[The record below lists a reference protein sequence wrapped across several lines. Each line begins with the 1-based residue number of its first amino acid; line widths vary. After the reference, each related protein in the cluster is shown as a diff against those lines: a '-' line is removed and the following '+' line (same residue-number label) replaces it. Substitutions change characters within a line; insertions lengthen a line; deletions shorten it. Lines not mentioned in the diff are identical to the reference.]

1 MSPLYPIEA
10 AISNDWCIRA
20 WQHSIALNNIPMME
34 NKSDPSRSVHNV
46 PTWDAPAM
54 ATMFPNSKPA
64 SNILSSTMSKALTN
78 IAEWTVTDTLSSWM
92 LTPPLVLIKCI
103 HDPQCEETLRKKYAT
118 NEVLNPS
125 AHYENT
131 PIQIHWT
138 FHHQKRKTAVLIL
151 ILFHHQQL
159 QFFRLFYYYYYLL
172 FFIFRLKT

>member
-1 MSPLYPIEA
+1 MIGALEHD
-10 AISNDWCIRA
+10 N
-20 WQHSIALNNIPMME
+20 IALNIIPMIE
-34 NKSDPSRSVHNV
+34 NESDPSRSV

-103 HDPQCEETLRKKYAT
+103 HDPQCEETYRKKYAT
-118 NEVLNPS
+118 NEVLNPP

-131 PIQIHWT
+131 PI
-138 FHHQKRKTAVLIL
+138 
-151 ILFHHQQL
+151 
-159 QFFRLFYYYYYLL
+159 
-172 FFIFRLKT
+172 